1 MRQKCVFIAYSING
15 SSVSDYFTELCN
27 KFHSFGYKVIVL
39 SDKKGYET
47 QLNENIII
55 KYWPSRRPTKFQD
68 FLFITRLI
76 FKQKPQL
83 MISIFG
89 AVNIFLIAGF
99 LIGIKQRIP
108 WIRTLST
115 QFYQKKHL
123 IYRKSIIYKLS
134 TRVICNSD
142 ATRIDATKTYKIPFN
157 KVHVLQNSVKDY
169 YENINNIT
177 KHYSTIIYA
186 GRLHK
191 SKGVDVLIKALR
203 IIKSEGV
210 LFKLNI
216 IGQGPYE
223 DILKNYTV
231 DLELQDDITFLGFLS
246 KPEVLQW
253 FSSSGVAV
261 VPSYSEAFGF
271 TVIEAMSVKTCVI
284 GANNTGIKEI
294 IIHNETGLLFET
306 GNAIDLAVHLKKV
319 LTNQELCAKL
329 AFQGYQRFK
338 SNYEIQKA
346 INRDF
351 EFFNQLLK

>member
-1 MRQKCVFIAYSING
+1 MQQKCVFIAYSINS
-15 SSVSDYFTELCN
+15 SSVSDYFTELSN
-27 KFHSFGYKVIVL
+27 KFYSFGYKVIVL
-39 SDKKGYET
+39 SDKKSYEN
-47 QLNENIII
+47 QLNKNIII
-55 KYWPSRRPTKFQD
+55 KYWPSKRPTKFKD
-68 FLFITRLI
+68 FLFIIRLI
-76 FKQKPQL
+76 FMHKPQL

-89 AVNIFLIAGF
+89 SVNIFLITGF
-99 LIGIKQRIP
+99 LLGIKHRIA

-115 QFYQKKHL
+115 QFSQKKHL
-123 IYRKSIIYKLS
+123 ILRKSIIYKLS
-134 TRVICNSD
+134 TNVISNSD
-142 ATRIDATKTYKIPFN
+142 ATKTDAAQTYKIPLN
-157 KVHVLQNSVKDY
+157 KIQVLQNSVKDY
-169 YENINNIT
+169 YENINNIP

-186 GRLHK
+186 GRLHE

-203 IIKSEGV
+203 IIKSEGII
-210 LFKLNI
+210 FKLYI
-216 IGQGPYE
+216 IGQGPNE
-223 DILKNYTV
+223 DFLKNYTL
-231 DLELQDDITFLGFLS
+231 DLELQEDITFLGFLS

-319 LTNQELCAKL
+319 LTNQEFCDKL
-329 AFQGYQRFK
+329 AFQGYMRFK
-338 SNYEIQKA
+338 SNYETQKA